1 MTTETATQKERRLVV
16 RAGLFVGL
24 ALVLFGIVVLL
35 IGKENR
41 LFDRQ
46 VRYHAFF
53 ENVEGLKRDSPVWL
67 GGLEVGRV
75 VSISFSPDLG
85 DKKIDVVLEMS
96 KTFAPR
102 VRTDCVAR
110 VGGRGVLG
118 DKAIDISLG
127 TSEGDPIPAGGAIP
141 SGSSGDLTSLLKS
154 GGALMD
160 NLVASSENVRKL
172 TDAFADPEVAKNL
185 TTSLASVKSILQGIE
200 KGNGAI
206 HGLIYDPK
214 GAAQTRRLLDQLAD
228 ASGQAERAL
237 EQVTLV
243 LEAARK
249 GDGALHA
256 LLYDPKAG
264 KAVGQLGDAAGEIA
278 TILRDARTSENGAI
292 HQLVYGD
299 AKDLFR
305 NLGAMSEDLRVI
317 TGKIRA
323 GEGTLGALV
332 VDPSVYD
339 DLRTVLGNVKRNKV
353 LQELVRITVSNKGG
367 LEQAGR
373 PTDGRPLST
382 VSEPPPPAPPPA
394 ATTPAASTHRT
405 DAAR

>member
-1 MTTETATQKERRLVV
+1 MAAETSTQRERRLVV
-16 RAGLFVGL
+16 RAGLFVALGL
-24 ALVLFGIVVLL
+24 LLFGLVILL

-46 VRYHAFF
+46 VTYHAYF

-75 VSISFSPDLG
+75 VAITFSPDLG
-85 DKKIDVVLEMS
+85 DKRIDVRVEIS

-127 TSEGDPIPAGGAIP
+127 TSEGDPIPVGGVIP

-160 NLVASSENVRKL
+160 NLVASSKSIRKL
-172 TDAFADPEVAKNL
+172 TDAFGDPKFSQDVTAVVES
-185 TTSLASVKSILQGIE
+185 TRSILHGIE
-200 KGNGAI
+200 KGEGAL
-206 HGLIYDPK
+206 HALVYDPK
-214 GAAQTRRLLDQLAD
+214 GGAEVHRLLTRAADMAAQAD
-228 ASGQAERAL
+228 RAL
-237 EQVTLV
+237 NELTAI
-243 LEAARK
+243 LEGART
-249 GDGALHA
+249 GQGALHA

-264 KAVGQLGDAAGEIA
+264 KAVGALGDAASE
-278 TILRDARTSENGAI
+278 LSVLLKDARTSENGAI

-299 AKDLFR
+299 AR
-305 NLGAMSEDLRVI
+305 NLFANLGQMSEDLKAI
-317 TGKIRA
+317 SGKIRA

-332 VDPSVYD
+332 VDPSIYD

-353 LQELVRITVSNKGG
+353 LQELVRMTVSNSGSVDKVGRPPDG
-367 LEQAGR
+367 KPLTLQPAAPAPATSGAAEQAG
-373 PTDGRPLST
+373 
-382 VSEPPPPAPPPA
+382 AK
-394 ATTPAASTHRT
+394 
-405 DAAR
+405 

>member
-1 MTTETATQKERRLVV
+1 MATTETATQRERRLVV

-24 ALVLFGIVVLL
+24 ALILFGFVVLL

-75 VSISFSPDLG
+75 VSITFSPDLG
-85 DKKIDVVLEMS
+85 DKKIDVVIEMS
-96 KTFAPR
+96 KSFAPR

-127 TSEGDPIPAGGAIP
+127 TAEGDPIPINGAIP

-160 NLVASSENVRKL
+160 NLIASSENVRKL
-172 TDAFADPEVAKNL
+172 TEAFSDPEVAKNL
-185 TTSLASVKSILQGIE
+185 TASVASVRSILGGIE
-200 KGNGAI
+200 RGNGVLHA
-206 HGLIYDPK
+206 LIYDPK
-214 GAAQTRRLLDQLAD
+214 GAAETHRLLTKLAD
-228 ASGQAERAL
+228 VSTQAERAL
-237 EQVTLV
+237 EQMSLV
-243 LEAARK
+243 LEDARTS
-249 GDGALHA
+249 DGALHA
-256 LLYDPKAG
+256 LIYDPKAG

-278 TILRDARTSENGAI
+278 TLLHDARTSENGAI

-299 AKDLFR
+299 AKNLFQ

-317 TGKIRA
+317 TGKIRG

-353 LQELVRITVSNKGG
+353 LQELVRITVSNRGG
-367 LEQAGR
+367 LDQAGR
-373 PTDGRPLST
+373 PTDGRP
-382 VSEPPPPAPPPA
+382 VSSVSPPPASPPPPP
-394 ATTPAASTHRT
+394 RT
-405 DAAR
+405 DATR

>member
-1 MTTETATQKERRLVV
+1 MATPETSTQRERRLVV

-24 ALVLFGIVVLL
+24 ALILFGFVVLL

-85 DKKIDVVLEMS
+85 DKKIDVVIEMS
-96 KTFAPR
+96 KSFAPR

-127 TSEGDPIPAGGAIP
+127 TAEGDPIPVNGAIP

-172 TDAFADPEVAKNL
+172 TDAFSDPEVAKNL
-185 TTSLASVKSILQGIE
+185 TASIASVRSILGGIE
-200 KGNGAI
+200 RGNGAL
-206 HGLIYDPK
+206 HALIYDPK
-214 GAAQTRRLLDQLAD
+214 GAAETHHLLVKLAD
-228 ASGQAERAL
+228 VSTQAERAL
-237 EQVTLV
+237 EQVSLV
-243 LEAARK
+243 LEDARTSN
-249 GDGALHA
+249 GALHA
-256 LLYDPKAG
+256 LIYDPKAG

-278 TILRDARTSENGAI
+278 TLLHDARTSENGAI

-299 AKDLFR
+299 ARNLFE
-305 NLGAMSEDLRVI
+305 NLGAMSQDLRAI

-339 DLRTVLGNVKRNKV
+339 DLRTVLGNVKRNKA
-353 LQELVRITVSNKGG
+353 LQELVRITVSNRGG
-367 LEQAGR
+367 LEQTGR
-373 PTDGRPLST
+373 PTDGKPIGT
-382 VSEPPPPAPPPA
+382 VSPAPAPPAP
-394 ATTPAASTHRT
+394 RT

>member
-1 MTTETATQKERRLVV
+1 MATETATQKERRLVV

-67 GGLEVGRV
+67 GDLEVGRV

-85 DKKIDVVLEMS
+85 DKRIDVRLEMS

-127 TSEGDPIPAGGAIP
+127 TSEGDLIPVGGVIP

-160 NLVASSENVRKL
+160 NLVASSKNIRKL
-172 TDAFADPEVAKNL
+172 TDAFGDPKFAQDVTEVVGS
-185 TTSLASVKSILQGIE
+185 TRSILRTIE
-200 KGNGAI
+200 KGDGAL
-206 HGLIYDPK
+206 HALVYDPK
-214 GAAQTRRLLDQLAD
+214 GGAEVHRLLTRVSDMA
-228 ASGQAERAL
+228 GQADKAL
-237 EQVTLV
+237 AELSTV
-243 LEAARK
+243 LEGART
-249 GDGALHA
+249 GQGALHA

-264 KAVGQLGDAAGEIA
+264 KAVGALGDAAAE
-278 TILRDARTSENGAI
+278 LSVLLHDARTSENGAI

-299 AKDLFR
+299 AKNLFA
-305 NLGAMSEDLRVI
+305 NLGQMSEDLKVI
-317 TGKIRA
+317 SGKIRA

-339 DLRTVLGNVKRNKV
+339 DLRAVLGNVKRNKV

-382 VSEPPPPAPPPA
+382 VSQPPPPPPPPA
-394 ATTPAASTHRT
+394 STSRT

>member
-1 MTTETATQKERRLVV
+1 MVTPTETATQRERRLIV

-24 ALVLFGIVVLL
+24 ALILFGFVVLL

-85 DKKIDVVLEMS
+85 DKKIDVVIEMS

-127 TSEGDPIPAGGAIP
+127 TSEGDPIPVNGAIP

-160 NLVASSENVRKL
+160 NLLAASENVRKL

-185 TTSLASVKSILQGIE
+185 TSVISSTRSILQGIE
-200 KGNGAI
+200 RGNGAL
-206 HGLIYDPK
+206 HALIYDPK
-214 GAAQTRRLLDQLAD
+214 GAAETHQLLVKVAE
-228 ASGQAERAL
+228 ASTQAEKAL

-243 LEAARK
+243 LEGARK

-278 TILRDARTSENGAI
+278 TLLHDARTTDNGAI

-299 AKDLFR
+299 ARNLFQ

-339 DLRTVLGNVKRNKV
+339 DLRAVLGNVKRNKV

-373 PTDGRPLST
+373 PSDGKPLST
-382 VSEPPPPAPPPA
+382 VSPPPAPPP
-394 ATTPAASTHRT
+394 PGT
-405 DAAR
+405 DAAAR

>member
-1 MTTETATQKERRLVV
+1 
-16 RAGLFVGL
+16 
-24 ALVLFGIVVLL
+24 
-35 IGKENR
+35 
-41 LFDRQ
+41 
-46 VRYHAFF
+46 
-53 ENVEGLKRDSPVWL
+53 VWL

-85 DKKIDVVLEMS
+85 DKKIDVIIEMS
-96 KTFAPR
+96 KTFAAR

-127 TSEGDPIPAGGAIP
+127 TSEGDPIPINGAIP

-172 TDAFADPEVAKNL
+172 TDAFSDPDVAKNL
-185 TTSLASVKSILQGIE
+185 TTSLASVKSILLGIE
-200 KGNGAI
+200 KGNGTLHA
-206 HGLIYDPK
+206 LIYDPQ
-214 GAAQTRRLLDQLAD
+214 GAAQTRRLLDKLAD

-237 EQVTLV
+237 EQVTLI
-243 LEAARK
+243 LEGARK

-264 KAVGQLGDAAGEIA
+264 KAVGQLGDAAGEIS
-278 TILRDARTSENGAI
+278 TLLHDARTTENGAI

-299 AKDLFR
+299 ARNLFQ
-305 NLGAMSEDLRVI
+305 NLGAMSEDLRAI

-367 LEQAGR
+367 LDQAGR
-373 PTDGRPLST
+373 PTDGRPVNS
-382 VSEPPPPAPPPA
+382 VSEPPPAPPA
-394 ATTPAASTHRT
+394 SGTPRT

>member
-1 MTTETATQKERRLVV
+1 MATTETATQKEKRLVV

-24 ALVLFGIVVLL
+24 ALLLFGFVVLI

-85 DKKIDVVLEMS
+85 DKKIDVIIEMS

-110 VGGRGVLG
+110 VSGRGVLG

-127 TSEGDPIPAGGAIP
+127 TSEGDPIPPNGAIP
-141 SGSSGDLTSLLKS
+141 SGSSGDLASLLKN

-172 TDAFADPEVAKNL
+172 TDTFADPEVTKNL
-185 TTSLASVKSILQGIE
+185 TASIASVRSILQGIE
-200 KGNGAI
+200 KGNGAL
-206 HGLIYDPK
+206 HALIYDPR
-214 GAAQTRRLLDQLAD
+214 GAAETHRLLTKLAD
-228 ASGQAERAL
+228 VSTEAEKAL
-237 EQVTLV
+237 EQVSLV
-243 LEAARK
+243 LEGART
-249 GDGALHA
+249 GNGALHA
-256 LLYDPKAG
+256 LLYDPKAA
-264 KAVGQLGDAAGEIA
+264 KTVGALGDAAGELA
-278 TILRDARTSENGAI
+278 VLLHDARTSQNGAV

-299 AKDLFR
+299 ARNLFE
-305 NLGAMSEDLRVI
+305 NLGAMSEDLRII

-353 LQELVRITVSNKGG
+353 LQELVRVTISNRGG

-373 PTDGRPLST
+373 PTDGRPTSS
-382 VSEPPPPAPPPA
+382 VSPPPA
-394 ATTPAASTHRT
+394 TGSAST

>member
-1 MTTETATQKERRLVV
+1 MATPETATQRERRLIV

-24 ALVLFGIVVLL
+24 ALVLFGFVVLL

-85 DKKIDVVLEMS
+85 DKKIDVIIEMS
-96 KTFAPR
+96 KSFAAR

-127 TSEGDPIPAGGAIP
+127 TAEGDPIPVNGAIP
-141 SGSSGDLTSLLKS
+141 SGSSGDLASILKNS
-154 GGALMD
+154 GALMD
-160 NLVASSENVRKL
+160 NLMAASENVRKL
-172 TDAFADPEVAKNL
+172 TDSFAEPEVAKNI
-185 TTSLASVKSILQGIE
+185 TSAIASTRNILAGIE
-200 KGNGAI
+200 RGNGAL
-206 HGLIYDPK
+206 HALIYDPK
-214 GAAQTRRLLDQLAD
+214 GAAETHRLLVKVAD
-228 ASGQAERAL
+228 VSDAAEKAL
-237 EQVTLV
+237 TQVNLV
-243 LEAARK
+243 LEGART

-264 KAVGQLGDAAGEIA
+264 KAVGALGDAAGELS
-278 TILRDARTSENGAI
+278 ILLHDARTTESGAI

-299 AKDLFR
+299 AR
-305 NLGAMSEDLRVI
+305 NLFKNLGEMSEDLKAI
-317 TGKIRA
+317 SGKIRA

-339 DLRTVLGNVKRNKV
+339 DLRTILGNVKRNKV
-353 LQELVRITVSNKGG
+353 LQELVRITVSNRGAVD
-367 LEQAGR
+367 QIGR
-373 PTDGRPLST
+373 PTDGRPVST
-382 VSEPPPPAPPPA
+382 VSPPAPPKAPA
-394 ATTPAASTHRT
+394 AQS

>member
-1 MTTETATQKERRLVV
+1 MASPETATQRERRLIV

-24 ALVLFGIVVLL
+24 ALVLFGFVVLL

-85 DKKIDVVLEMS
+85 DKKIDVVIEMS
-96 KTFAPR
+96 KTFAAR

-127 TSEGDPIPAGGAIP
+127 TSEGDPIPVNGAIP
-141 SGSSGDLTSLLKS
+141 SASSGDLASILKNS
-154 GGALMD
+154 GALID
-160 NLVASSENVRKL
+160 NLIAASENVRKL

-185 TTSLASVKSILQGIE
+185 TASLASTRSILQGIE
-200 KGNGAI
+200 RGNGVLHA
-206 HGLIYDPK
+206 LIYDQK
-214 GAAQTRRLLDQLAD
+214 GAAEVHRLLIKAAD
-228 ASGQAERAL
+228 VSTQAERAL
-237 EQVTLV
+237 EQVSLV
-243 LEAARK
+243 LESART

-256 LLYDPKAG
+256 LIYDPKAG
-264 KAVGQLGDAAGEIA
+264 KVVGQLGDAAGEIA
-278 TILRDARTSENGAI
+278 TLLHDARTTENGAI

-299 AKDLFR
+299 ARNLFA
-305 NLGAMSEDLRVI
+305 NLGAMSEDLKAI

-353 LQELVRITVSNKGG
+353 LQELVRITVSNRGAVD
-367 LEQAGR
+367 QTGR
-373 PTDGRPLST
+373 PTDGRPLSK
-382 VSEPPPPAPPPA
+382 VSSPPPPPAPQ
-394 ATTPAASTHRT
+394 T
-405 DAAR
+405 DATR

>member
-1 MTTETATQKERRLVV
+1 MAAETSTQRERRLVV
-16 RAGLFVGL
+16 RAGLFVALGL
-24 ALVLFGIVVLL
+24 LLFGLVILL

-46 VRYHAFF
+46 VSYHAYF

-75 VSISFSPDLG
+75 VAITFSPDLG
-85 DKKIDVVLEMS
+85 DKRIDVRLEMS
-96 KTFAPR
+96 RSFAPR

-127 TSEGDPIPAGGAIP
+127 TSEGELIPVGGVIP

-160 NLVASSENVRKL
+160 NLVASSKSIKKL
-172 TDAFADPEVAKNL
+172 TDAIGDPKFTQDITDVVGS
-185 TTSLASVKSILQGIE
+185 TRSILHTIE
-200 KGNGAI
+200 KGDGAL
-206 HGLIYDPK
+206 HALVYDEK
-214 GAAQTRRLLDQLAD
+214 GGAEVHRLLVRIAD
-228 ASGQAERAL
+228 MAGQADKAL
-237 EQVTLV
+237 AELSTVI
-243 LEAARK
+243 EGART
-249 GDGALHA
+249 GQGALHA

-264 KAVGQLGDAAGEIA
+264 KAIGELGDAAAELSV
-278 TILRDARTSENGAI
+278 ILHDARTSENGAV

-299 AKDLFR
+299 AR
-305 NLGAMSEDLRVI
+305 NLFANLGQMSEDLKVI
-317 TGKIRA
+317 SGKIRN

-339 DLRTVLGNVKRNKV
+339 DLRTVLGNVKRNKI
-353 LQELVRITVSNKGG
+353 LQELVRMTVSNSASVDKV
-367 LEQAGR
+367 GR
-373 PTDGRPLST
+373 PPDGKPVTLQPAT
-382 VSEPPPPAPPPA
+382 APPPPAAPPTSA
-394 ATTPAASTHRT
+394 ADPTGAK
-405 DAAR
+405 